1 MLKLVLLIASAT
13 VIGVLLL
20 ELRQQRL
27 EMNYQTNTLYD
38 QIEQC
43 QAKLWNQQLQIA
55 IETAPNAIAKTVGQR
70 AMNLVRPLPPGGRA
84 EDADGDES
92 AAAE

>member
-1 MLKLVLLIASAT
+1 MLKIVLLIVIAT
-13 VIGVLLL
+13 VIAVLVI

-27 EMNYQTNTLYD
+27 ELNYQTNTLYD

-55 IETAPNAIAKTVGQR
+55 MYTAPNAIAKTVDQK
-70 AMNLVRPLPPGGRA
+70 ALHLVRPVPGAVGK
-84 EDADGDES
+84 ADSVD
-92 AAAE
+92 AAE